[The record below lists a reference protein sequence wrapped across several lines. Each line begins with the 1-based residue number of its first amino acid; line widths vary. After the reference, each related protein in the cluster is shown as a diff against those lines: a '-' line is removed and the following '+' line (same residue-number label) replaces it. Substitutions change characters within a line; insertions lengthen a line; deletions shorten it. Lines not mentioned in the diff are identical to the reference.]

1 MATKTNRREER
12 RLTNILMSA
21 YAVYNC
27 TGNYRQ
33 ALQTLHDVMGVTT
46 DAHLIAEITPTIEW
60 LRQMV

>member
-12 RLTNILMSA
+12 RLTNILMSEF
-21 YAVYNC
+21 AVYNC

>member
-1 MATKTNRREER
+1 MATKTTRREER
-12 RLTNILMSA
+12 RITNILMSA

-27 TGNYRQ
+27 TRNYRQ

-60 LRQMV
+60 LNTMV

>member
-1 MATKTNRREER
+1 MATKTTRREER
-12 RLTNILMSA
+12 RITNILMSEF
-21 YAVYNC
+21 AVYNC

-60 LRQMV
+60 LRQIV

>member
-1 MATKTNRREER
+1 MATKIARREER
-12 RLTNILMSA
+12 RITNILMSEF
-21 YAVYNC
+21 AVYNC

-60 LRQMV
+60 LRKMV

>member
-12 RLTNILMSA
+12 RLTNILMSEF
-21 YAVYNC
+21 AVYNC

-33 ALQTLHDVMGVTT
+33 ALATLNDVMGVTT

-60 LRQMV
+60 LRQIV